1 MCSLGLPH
9 TQCYEPPVQD
19 PRRLFA
25 LKVPQAPTVPTPP
38 SFLPNSWE
46 TPTPERFVLTF
57 F

>member
-38 SFLPNSWE
+38 SFPPNSWE
-46 TPTPERFVLTF
+46 TPTPECFVLTSF
-57 F
+57 